1 MKVLNKDDKVSLYGN
16 LNIKILSKKMEKNIC
31 ISIENHNVS
40 EIGDSLYKF
49 LQKYYEQYDY
59 NWLDIN
65 KKTKTTKIMVDN
77 EVINTNCSI
86 NIYGYVEDW
95 RGLSSEDGK
104 KYDFYITDIDI
115 KDMFEELELLYDEYI
130 CDFDTVK
137 EGLKF
142 VIEKIEI
149 K

>member
-1 MKVLNKDDKVSLYGN
+1 MKILNKDDKISLYGN
-16 LNIKILSKKMEKNIC
+16 LNIKVLSKKMGKNIC

-40 EIGDSLYKF
+40 EIGDLLYKS
-49 LQKYYEQYDY
+49 LQKCYEQYDY

-77 EVINTNCSI
+77 EVINPNCSI

-104 KYDFYITDIDI
+104 KYNFHITDIAIEDI
-115 KDMFEELELLYDEYI
+115 YEELELLYDEYI

>member
-1 MKVLNKDDKVSLYGN
+1 
-16 LNIKILSKKMEKNIC
+16 
-31 ISIENHNVS
+31 
-40 EIGDSLYKF
+40 
-49 LQKYYEQYDY
+49 
-59 NWLDIN
+59 
-65 KKTKTTKIMVDN
+65 MVDN
-77 EVINTNCSI
+77 EVINPNCSI

-104 KYDFYITDIDI
+104 KYNFHITDIAIEDI
-115 KDMFEELELLYDEYI
+115 YEELELLYDEYI

-149 K
+149 KQEKIMIQKIQQQKYQIKNRKEIKYG